1 MEGDKFC
8 PVVEWLLDGYFIWT
22 EKRGSVVVVAPESE
36 LGKKRGGM
44 VLFSFLNDLNTETN
58 KLFETLDTY

>member
-22 EKRGSVVVVAPESE
+22 GKGGSVVVVAPESE
-36 LGKKRGGM
+36 LGKKRERDDL
-44 VLFSFLNDLNTETN
+44 VLILE
-58 KLFETLDTY
+58 

>member
-1 MEGDKFC
+1 LEGDKFC

-36 LGKKRGGM
+36 LGKKRGRDGL
-44 VLFSFLNDLNTETN
+44 VLILE
-58 KLFETLDTY
+58 